1 MSDLSLYDLVRD
13 DPRYPYEAYEFLCEA
28 VSFTQV
34 MLGREP
40 QEEDDPDT
48 NYHISGEELTRGA
61 CELAIQEFGM
71 MAPVVFRL
79 WNIRRTD
86 DIGNIVYNLI
96 QAQQLK
102 QSDQDEIADFH
113 DLFDLDKVLTEG
125 FELTTGP
132 KPGKGSR

>member
-1 MSDLSLYDLVRD
+1 
-13 DPRYPYEAYEFLCEA
+13 
-28 VSFTQV
+28 